1 MENYQPEMNYTNQ
14 TNQYS
19 TNQKPKKRP
28 KIGIIV
34 LLVIL
39 ILVGGFIFFKPVYLM
54 KGLGQ
59 QEMGVKI
66 RAGEIVDIVGPGG
79 IYNDFGLYV
88 KLENYNIEGV
98 AFSVADDEVFTKDMQ
113 PVYVEI
119 RGQVFRPSLT
129 SIKSVNKDGTVDYF
143 TKDEIAQHYVNYR
156 QSYRENSVLKDQ
168 MDGFC
173 RQAMKVCVG
182 QNDLRGN
189 AVAEGRDTLRNCI
202 ENELEKLTN
211 EIGMYVNNVVVTDV
225 QASEQAMQVINETNQ
240 YLLDAEKAKAQ
251 AQKLEEEGKAN
262 AVQKEAE
269 IRVQQAA
276 QQETARQR
284 VTLAELEEKE
294 LIAKREVIKAEKENA
309 ILEQE
314 LNAEKAKAAELEAQ
328 AELAKE
334 RLLAQ
339 IYDENPGY
347 FQLKV
352 SELNASAIKTTD
364 KFIIVPEGA
373 MPQLVL
379 GKDVIPTMNVSS
391 GTGSSASVPDLTS
404 LFDGE

>member
-1 MENYQPEMNYTNQ
+1 MENYQPENNYPN
-14 TNQYS
+14 
-19 TNQKPKKRP
+19 KKA
-28 KIGIIV
+28 KKGSKTGILIV
-34 LLVIL
+34 LVIL
-39 ILVGGFIFFKPVYLM
+39 LLAAAFVFFKPVYLM

-88 KLENYNIEGV
+88 KLESYNIEGV
-98 AFSVADDEVFTKDMQ
+98 TFDVADDEVFTKDMQ
-113 PVYVEI
+113 PVFVEI

-129 SIKSVNKDGTVDYF
+129 SIKSVNTDGTISYF
-143 TKDEIAQHYVNYR
+143 TKEEIARHYVNYR
-156 QSYRENSVLKDQ
+156 QSYVDNNVLKDQ
-168 MDGFC
+168 LDGFS

-225 QASEQAMQVINETNQ
+225 QASDQAMQVINETNQ

-276 QQETARQR
+276 QQETARQK

-294 LIAKREVIKAEKENA
+294 LVARREVLKAEKENA

-339 IYDENPGY
+339 IYEENPGY
-347 FQLKV
+347 YQLKI
-352 SELNASAIKTTD
+352 SEMNASAIKGTD

-379 GKDVIPTMNVSS
+379 GKDVIPTANV
-391 GTGSSASVPDLTS
+391 GTPVIDPT
-404 LFDGE
+404 E

>member
-1 MENYQPEMNYTNQ
+1 MENYQPDMNYANRNAANQ
-14 TNQYS
+14 T
-19 TNQKPKKRP
+19 PKKSR
-28 KIGIIV
+28 KIGALV

-39 ILVGGFIFFKPVYLM
+39 ILAACFIIFKPVYLM

-98 AFSVADDEVFTKDMQ
+98 TFSVADDEVFTKDMQ

-143 TKDEIAQHYVNYR
+143 TKDEIARHYVNYR

-168 MDGFC
+168 MDGFS

-211 EIGMYVNNVVVTDV
+211 EIGMYVNNIVVTDV
-225 QASEQAMQVINETNQ
+225 QASSQAMQVINETNQ

-276 QQETARQR
+276 QQETARQK

-294 LIAKREVIKAEKENA
+294 LIARREVLKAEKENA

-334 RLLAQ
+334 RLLAE
-339 IYDENPGY
+339 IYENNPGY
-347 FQLKV
+347 YQLKV
-352 SELNASAIKTTD
+352 SEMNASAIKNTD

-379 GKDVIPTMNVSS
+379 GKDVIPTANVNSGSASAGSFDLRSVSS
-391 GTGSSASVPDLTS
+391 D
-404 LFDGE
+404 E

>member
-1 MENYQPEMNYTNQ
+1 MENYQPENNYPN
-14 TNQYS
+14 
-19 TNQKPKKRP
+19 KKA
-28 KIGIIV
+28 KKGSKTGILIV
-34 LLVIL
+34 LVIL
-39 ILVGGFIFFKPVYLM
+39 LLAAAFVFFKPVYLM

-88 KLENYNIEGV
+88 KLESYNIEGV
-98 AFSVADDEVFTKDMQ
+98 TFDVADDEVFTKDMQ
-113 PVYVEI
+113 PVFVEI

-129 SIKSVNKDGTVDYF
+129 SIKSVNTDGTISYF
-143 TKDEIAQHYVNYR
+143 TKEEIARHYVNYR
-156 QSYRENSVLKDQ
+156 QSYVDNNVLKDQ
-168 MDGFC
+168 LDGFS

-225 QASEQAMQVINETNQ
+225 QASDQAMQVINEPNQ

-276 QQETARQR
+276 QQETARQK

-294 LIAKREVIKAEKENA
+294 LVARREVLKAEKENA

-339 IYDENPGY
+339 IYEENPGY
-347 FQLKV
+347 YQLKI
-352 SELNASAIKTTD
+352 SEMNASAIKGTD

-379 GKDVIPTMNVSS
+379 GKDVIPTANV
-391 GTGSSASVPDLTS
+391 GTPVIDPT
-404 LFDGE
+404 E

>member
-1 MENYQPEMNYTNQ
+1 MENYMPEQNYSN
-14 TNQYS
+14 NS
-19 TNQKPKKRP
+19 KKQKKGAKTL
-28 KIGIIV
+28 ILVLVIV
-34 LLVIL
+34 LL
-39 ILVGGFIFFKPVYLM
+39 LVAAFAFLKPVYLM

-98 AFSVADDEVFTKDMQ
+98 SFSVEDPEVFTKDMQ

-129 SIKSVNKDGTVDYF
+129 SIKSVNADGTVNYF
-143 TKDEIAQHYVNYR
+143 TKDEIAQHYINYR
-156 QSYRENSVLKDQ
+156 QIYRDNNVLKNQ
-168 MDGFC
+168 MDGFS

-189 AVAEGRDTLRNCI
+189 AVAENRDTLRSCI
-202 ENELEKLTN
+202 ENELEKLTR
-211 EIGMYVNNVVVTDV
+211 EIGMYVNNIVVTDV
-225 QASEQAMQVINETNQ
+225 QASDQAMQVINETNQ

-251 AQKLEEEGKAN
+251 AQKLEQEGKAN

-276 QQETARQR
+276 AQETARQK

-294 LIAKREVIKAEKENA
+294 LIARREVLIAEKENA

-314 LNAEKAKAAELEAQ
+314 LNAEKAKAAQLQ
-328 AELAKE
+328 AEADLAKE
-334 RLLAQ
+334 RLLAE
-339 IYDENPGY
+339 IYEQNPGY
-347 FQLKV
+347 YQLKV
-352 SELNASAIKTTD
+352 SEMNASAIRDTD
-364 KFIIVPEGA
+364 KMIIVPEGS

-379 GKDVIPTMNVSS
+379 GKDVIPVANV
-391 GTGSSASVPDLTS
+391 
-404 LFDGE
+404 GE

>member
-1 MENYQPEMNYTNQ
+1 MENYQNENNY
-14 TNQYS
+14 S
-19 TNQKPKKRP
+19 APKPKRKLGAP
-28 KIGIIV
+28 VIV
-34 LLVIL
+34 ILVIL
-39 ILVGGFIFFKPVYLM
+39 ILAAAFIFFKPVYLM
-54 KGLGQ
+54 KGLEQ

-88 KLENYNIEGV
+88 KLESYNIEGV
-98 AFSVADDEVFTKDMQ
+98 AFDVADDEVFTKDMQ

-129 SIKSVNKDGTVDYF
+129 SIKSVNPDGSISYF
-143 TKDEIAQHYVNYR
+143 TKDEIARHYVNYR
-156 QSYRENSVLKDQ
+156 QSYTNNNTLMEQ
-168 MDGFC
+168 MDGFS

-189 AVAEGRDTLRNCI
+189 AVAEGRDVLRSCI

-211 EIGMYVNNVVVTDV
+211 EIGMYVNNIVVTDV

-276 QQETARQR
+276 QQETARQK

-294 LIAKREVIKAEKENA
+294 LIARREVLKAEKENA

-328 AELAKE
+328 ADLAKE
-334 RLLAQ
+334 RLMAQ
-339 IYDENPGY
+339 IYNDNPGY
-347 FQLKV
+347 FQLRV
-352 SELNASAIKTTD
+352 SELNASAIKDTD

-379 GKDVIPTMNVSS
+379 GKEVLPTTNVDTSQ
-391 GTGSSASVPDLTS
+391 SVNI
-404 LFDGE
+404 GE

>member
-1 MENYQPEMNYTNQ
+1 MENYMPEQNYSN
-14 TNQYS
+14 NS
-19 TNQKPKKRP
+19 KKQKKGAKTLLL
-28 KIGIIV
+28 ILVIV
-34 LLVIL
+34 LLLAAVFAFL
-39 ILVGGFIFFKPVYLM
+39 KPVYLM

-98 AFSVADDEVFTKDMQ
+98 SFSVEDNEVFTKDMQ

-129 SIKSVNKDGTVDYF
+129 SIKSVNADGTVNYF
-143 TKDEIAQHYVNYR
+143 TKDEIAQHYINYR
-156 QSYRENSVLKDQ
+156 QIYRDNNVLKNQ
-168 MDGFC
+168 MDGFS

-189 AVAEGRDTLRNCI
+189 AVAENRDTLRSCI
-202 ENELEKLTN
+202 ENELEKLTR
-211 EIGMYVNNVVVTDV
+211 EIGMYVNNIVVTDV
-225 QASEQAMQVINETNQ
+225 QASDQAMQVINETNQ

-251 AQKLEEEGKAN
+251 AQKLEQEGKAN

-276 QQETARQR
+276 AQETARQK

-294 LIAKREVIKAEKENA
+294 LIARREVLKAEKENA

-314 LNAEKAKAAELEAQ
+314 LNAEKAKAAQLQ
-328 AELAKE
+328 AEADLAKE
-334 RLLAQ
+334 RLMAE
-339 IYDENPGY
+339 IYEQNPGY
-347 FQLKV
+347 YQLKV
-352 SELNASAIKTTD
+352 SEMNASAIRDTD
-364 KFIIVPEGA
+364 KMIIVPEGS

-379 GKDVIPTMNVSS
+379 GKDVIPV
-391 GTGSSASVPDLTS
+391 ASV
-404 LFDGE
+404 GE

>member
-1 MENYQPEMNYTNQ
+1 MENYQPEVNYTNQ
-14 TNQYS
+14 NTANK
-19 TNQKPKKRP
+19 KPKKSP
-28 KIGIIV
+28 KAGIIALGV
-34 LLVIL
+34 IILLCL
-39 ILVGGFIFFKPVYLM
+39 AFLFFKPVYLM

-88 KLENYNIEGV
+88 KLESYNIEGV
-98 AFSVADDEVFTKDMQ
+98 TFDVADDEVFTKDMQ
-113 PVYVEI
+113 PVFVEI

-129 SIKSVNKDGTVDYF
+129 SIKSVGSDGTVSYF
-143 TKDEIAQHYVNYR
+143 TKDEIARHYVNYR
-156 QSYRENSVLKDQ
+156 QSYVDNNVLKEQ
-168 MDGFC
+168 MDGFS

-211 EIGMYVNNVVVTDV
+211 EVGMYVNNVVVTDV
-225 QASEQAMQVINETNQ
+225 QASEQAMAVINETNQ

-276 QQETARQR
+276 QQETARQK

-294 LIAKREVIKAEKENA
+294 LIARREVIKAEKENA

-314 LNAEKAKAAELEAQ
+314 LNAEKAKAAELQAQ
-328 AELAKE
+328 ADLARE
-334 RLLAQ
+334 RLMAQ

-379 GKDVIPTMNVSS
+379 GKDVIPTMNVGSTGTASS
-391 GTGSSASVPDLTS
+391 DLDLTT
-404 LFDGE
+404 LFSGE

>member
-1 MENYQPEMNYTNQ
+1 MENYMPEQNYSNNSKKQ
-14 TNQYS
+14 R
-19 TNQKPKKRP
+19 KAPKA
-28 KIGIIV
+28 GIMILVIV
-34 LLVIL
+34 LLLAAVFAFL
-39 ILVGGFIFFKPVYLM
+39 KPVYLM

-98 AFSVADDEVFTKDMQ
+98 SFSVEDPEVFTKDMQ

-129 SIKSVNKDGTVDYF
+129 SIKSVSADGTVNYF
-143 TKDEIAQHYVNYR
+143 TKDEIAQHYINYR
-156 QSYRENSVLKDQ
+156 QSYRDNDVLKNQ
-168 MDGFC
+168 MDGFS

-189 AVAEGRDTLRNCI
+189 AVAEGRDVLRSCI
-202 ENELEKLTN
+202 ENELEKLTS
-211 EIGMYVNNVVVTDV
+211 EIGMYVNNIVVTDV
-225 QASEQAMQVINETNQ
+225 QASDQAMQVINETNQ

-251 AQKLEEEGKAN
+251 AQKLEQEGKAN

-276 QQETARQR
+276 QQETARQK

-294 LIAKREVIKAEKENA
+294 LIARREVLKAEKENA

-314 LNAEKAKAAELEAQ
+314 LNAEKAKAAQLQ
-328 AELAKE
+328 AEADLAKE
-334 RLLAQ
+334 RLMAQ
-339 IYDENPGY
+339 IYEENPGY
-347 FQLKV
+347 YQLKV
-352 SELNASAIKTTD
+352 SEMNASAIRDTD
-364 KFIIVPEGA
+364 KMIIVPEGS

-379 GKDVIPTMNVSS
+379 GKDVIPVANV
-391 GTGSSASVPDLTS
+391 G
-404 LFDGE
+404 GEE

>member
-1 MENYQPEMNYTNQ
+1 MENYQPENNYTGKK
-14 TNQYS
+14 S
-19 TNQKPKKRP
+19 KKKPKAL
-28 KIGIIV
+28 GII
-34 LLVIL
+34 LLVIFVL
-39 ILVGGFIFFKPVYLM
+39 AAAFLFFKPVYLM

-88 KLENYNIEGV
+88 KLESYNIEGV
-98 AFSVADDEVFTKDMQ
+98 SFNVADDEVFTKDMQ

-129 SIKSVNKDGTVDYF
+129 SIKSVNDDGKISYF
-143 TKDEIAQHYVNYR
+143 SKDEIARHYVNYR
-156 QSYRENSVLKDQ
+156 QSYTDNGVLKEQ
-168 MDGFC
+168 LDGFS

-211 EIGMYVNNVVVTDV
+211 EIGMYVNNIVVTDV

-276 QQETARQR
+276 QQETARQK

-294 LIAKREVIKAEKENA
+294 LIARREVLKAEKENA

-314 LNAEKAKAAELEAQ
+314 LNAEKAKAAELQAQ
-328 AELAKE
+328 ADLAKE
-334 RLLAQ
+334 RLMAE
-339 IYDENPGY
+339 IYEENPGY

-352 SELNASAIKTTD
+352 SEMNASAIKSTD
-364 KFIIVPEGA
+364 KFIIVPEGS

-379 GKDVIPTMNVSS
+379 GRDVIPTMNVGNTTS
-391 GTGSSASVPDLTS
+391 GTDVPLMSTV
-404 LFDGE
+404 GE

>member
-1 MENYQPEMNYTNQ
+1 MENYQNENNY
-14 TNQYS
+14 S
-19 TNQKPKKRP
+19 APKPKRKLGAP
-28 KIGIIV
+28 VIV
-34 LLVIL
+34 ILVIL
-39 ILVGGFIFFKPVYLM
+39 ILAAAFIFFKPVYLM
-54 KGLGQ
+54 KGLEQ

-88 KLENYNIEGV
+88 KLESYNIEGV
-98 AFSVADDEVFTKDMQ
+98 AFDVADDEVFTKDMQ

-129 SIKSVNKDGTVDYF
+129 SIKSVNPDGSINYF
-143 TKDEIAQHYVNYR
+143 TKDEIARHYVNYR
-156 QSYRENSVLKDQ
+156 QSYTNNNTLMEQ
-168 MDGFC
+168 MDGFS

-189 AVAEGRDTLRNCI
+189 AVAEGRDVLRSCI

-211 EIGMYVNNVVVTDV
+211 EIGMYVNNIVVTDV

-276 QQETARQR
+276 QQETARQK

-294 LIAKREVIKAEKENA
+294 LIARREVLKAEKENA

-328 AELAKE
+328 ADLAKE
-334 RLLAQ
+334 RLMAQ
-339 IYDENPGY
+339 IYNDNPGY
-347 FQLKV
+347 FQLRV
-352 SELNASAIKTTD
+352 SELNASAIKDTD

-379 GKDVIPTMNVSS
+379 GKEVLPTTNVD
-391 GTGSSASVPDLTS
+391 TPQSVNI
-404 LFDGE
+404 GE

>member
-1 MENYQPEMNYTNQ
+1 MENYMPEQNYNNRNKKTM
-14 TNQYS
+14 
-19 TNQKPKKRP
+19 KAPKV
-28 KIGIIV
+28 GLVVLII
-34 LLVIL
+34 LL
-39 ILVGGFIFFKPVYLM
+39 ILAAAFVFFKPVYLM

-129 SIKSVNKDGTVDYF
+129 STKSVNSDGTINYF
-143 TKDEIAQHYVNYR
+143 TKEEIAQHFVNYR
-156 QSYRENSVLKDQ
+156 QIYKNNDVLKTQ
-168 MDGFC
+168 MDGFS

-189 AVAEGRDTLRNCI
+189 AVAENRDTLRSCI

-211 EIGMYVNNVVVTDV
+211 EIGMYVNNIVVTDV

-251 AQKLEEEGKAN
+251 AQKLEQEGKAN

-276 QQETARQR
+276 AQETARQK

-294 LIAKREVIKAEKENA
+294 LIARREVLKAEKENA
-309 ILEQE
+309 VLEQE
-314 LNAEKAKAAELEAQ
+314 LNAEKAKAAELQAQ
-328 AELAKE
+328 ADLAKE
-334 RLLAQ
+334 RLMAQ
-339 IYDENPGY
+339 IYEENPSY
-347 FQLKV
+347 YQLKI
-352 SELNASAIKTTD
+352 SEMNASAIKDTD
-364 KFIIVPEGA
+364 KMIIVPEGT

-379 GKDVIPTMNVSS
+379 SKDVIPVANV
-391 GTGSSASVPDLTS
+391 GDTLSA
-404 LFDGE
+404 GN

>member
-1 MENYQPEMNYTNQ
+1 MENYQPENNYTGKK
-14 TNQYS
+14 S
-19 TNQKPKKRP
+19 KKKPKAL
-28 KIGIIV
+28 GIV
-34 LLVIL
+34 LLVIFVL
-39 ILVGGFIFFKPVYLM
+39 AAAFLFFKPVYLM

-88 KLENYNIEGV
+88 KLESYNIEGV
-98 AFSVADDEVFTKDMQ
+98 SFNVADDEVFTKDMQ

-129 SIKSVNKDGTVDYF
+129 SIKSVNDDGTISYF
-143 TKDEIAQHYVNYR
+143 SKDEIARHYVNYR
-156 QSYRENSVLKDQ
+156 QSYTDNGVLKEQ
-168 MDGFC
+168 LDGFS

-211 EIGMYVNNVVVTDV
+211 EIGMYVNNIVVTDV

-276 QQETARQR
+276 QQETARQK

-294 LIAKREVIKAEKENA
+294 LIARREVLKAEKENA

-314 LNAEKAKAAELEAQ
+314 LNAEKAKAAELQAQ
-328 AELAKE
+328 ADLAKE
-334 RLLAQ
+334 RLMAE
-339 IYDENPGY
+339 IYEENPGY

-352 SELNASAIKTTD
+352 SEMNASAIKSTD
-364 KFIIVPEGA
+364 KFIIVPEGS

-379 GKDVIPTMNVSS
+379 GRDVIPTMNVGNTTS
-391 GTGSSASVPDLTS
+391 GTDVPLMSTV
-404 LFDGE
+404 GE

>member
-19 TNQKPKKRP
+19 TNQKPKKGP

-251 AQKLEEEGKAN
+251 AQKLEQEGKAN

-276 QQETARQR
+276 QQETARQK

-294 LIAKREVIKAEKENA
+294 LIARREVLKAEKENA

-314 LNAEKAKAAELEAQ
+314 LNAEKAKAAQLQ
-328 AELAKE
+328 AEADLAKE
-334 RLLAQ
+334 RLMAQ
-339 IYDENPGY
+339 IYEENPGY
-347 FQLKV
+347 YQLKV
-352 SELNASAIKTTD
+352 SEMNASAIRDTD
-364 KFIIVPEGA
+364 KMIIVPEGS

-379 GKDVIPTMNVSS
+379 GKDVIPVANV
-391 GTGSSASVPDLTS
+391 G
-404 LFDGE
+404 GEE

>member
-1 MENYQPEMNYTNQ
+1 MGMEEKMENYMPEQNYSSNH
-14 TNQYS
+14 N
-19 TNQKPKKRP
+19 KPKKVS
-28 KIGIIV
+28 KTGIIILAVV
-34 LLVIL
+34 LIVAAAFVI
-39 ILVGGFIFFKPVYLM
+39 FKPVYLM

-98 AFSVADDEVFTKDMQ
+98 SFSVADDEVFTKDMQ

-129 SIKSVNKDGTVDYF
+129 SIKSVNDDGTVSYF
-143 TKDEIAQHYVNYR
+143 TKEEIARHFINYR
-156 QSYRENSVLKDQ
+156 QSYKDNEVLQ
-168 MDGFC
+168 NQLDGFC

-189 AVAEGRDTLRNCI
+189 AVAEGRDTLRSCI
-202 ENELEKLTN
+202 ENELEKLTR
-211 EIGMYVNNVVVTDV
+211 EIGMYVNNIVVTDV
-225 QASEQAMQVINETNQ
+225 QASDQAMQVINETNQ

-251 AQKLEEEGKAN
+251 AQKLEQEGKAN

-276 QQETARQR
+276 AQETARQK

-294 LIAKREVIKAEKENA
+294 LIARREVIKAEKENA

-328 AELAKE
+328 AELARE

-339 IYDENPGY
+339 IYEENPGY
-347 FQLKV
+347 YQLKV
-352 SELNASAIKTTD
+352 SEMNASAIKSTD

-379 GKDVIPTMNVSS
+379 GKDVIPVSNVTTPTMTPMTPVV
-391 GTGSSASVPDLTS
+391 G
-404 LFDGE
+404 GE

>member
-1 MENYQPEMNYTNQ
+1 MENYQPENNYTGKK
-14 TNQYS
+14 S
-19 TNQKPKKRP
+19 KKKPKAL
-28 KIGIIV
+28 GIV
-34 LLVIL
+34 LLVIIVL
-39 ILVGGFIFFKPVYLM
+39 AAAFLFFKPIYLM

-88 KLENYNIEGV
+88 KLESYNIEGV
-98 AFSVADDEVFTKDMQ
+98 SFNVADDEVFTKDMQ

-129 SIKSVNKDGTVDYF
+129 SIKSVNNDGTISYF
-143 TKDEIAQHYVNYR
+143 SKDEIARHYVNYR
-156 QSYRENSVLKDQ
+156 QSYTDNGVLKEQ
-168 MDGFC
+168 LDGFS

-211 EIGMYVNNVVVTDV
+211 EIGMYVNNIVVTDV

-276 QQETARQR
+276 QQETARQK

-294 LIAKREVIKAEKENA
+294 LVARREVLKAEKENV

-314 LNAEKAKAAELEAQ
+314 LNAEKAKAAELQAQ
-328 AELAKE
+328 ADLAKE
-334 RLLAQ
+334 RLMAQ
-339 IYDENPGY
+339 IYEENPGY
-347 FQLKV
+347 YQLKI
-352 SELNASAIKTTD
+352 SEMNASAIKSTD
-364 KFIIVPEGA
+364 KFIIVPEGS

-379 GKDVIPTMNVSS
+379 GRDVIPTMNVGNTTA
-391 GTGSSASVPDLTS
+391 GTEAPLMSTV
-404 LFDGE
+404 GE

>member
-1 MENYQPEMNYTNQ
+1 MENYQPENNYTGKK
-14 TNQYS
+14 S
-19 TNQKPKKRP
+19 KKKPKAL
-28 KIGIIV
+28 GIV
-34 LLVIL
+34 LLVIIVL
-39 ILVGGFIFFKPVYLM
+39 AAAFLFFKPIYLM

-88 KLENYNIEGV
+88 KLESYNIEGV
-98 AFSVADDEVFTKDMQ
+98 SFNVADDEVFTKDMQ

-129 SIKSVNKDGTVDYF
+129 SIKSVNNDGTISYF
-143 TKDEIAQHYVNYR
+143 SKDEIARHYVNYR
-156 QSYRENSVLKDQ
+156 QSYTDNGVLKEQ
-168 MDGFC
+168 LDGFS

-211 EIGMYVNNVVVTDV
+211 EIGMYVNNIVVTDV

-276 QQETARQR
+276 QQETARQK

-294 LIAKREVIKAEKENA
+294 LVARREVLKAEKENV

-314 LNAEKAKAAELEAQ
+314 LNAEKAKAAELQAQ
-328 AELAKE
+328 ADLAKE
-334 RLLAQ
+334 RLMAQ
-339 IYDENPGY
+339 IYEENPGY
-347 FQLKV
+347 YQLKI
-352 SELNASAIKTTD
+352 SEMNASAIKSTD
-364 KFIIVPEGA
+364 KFIIVPEGS

-379 GKDVIPTMNVSS
+379 GRDVIPTMNVGNTTA
-391 GTGSSASVPDLTS
+391 GTEVPLMSTV
-404 LFDGE
+404 GE

>member
-1 MENYQPEMNYTNQ
+1 MAEREVKMENYMPEQNYSN
-14 TNQYS
+14 NS
-19 TNQKPKKRP
+19 KKQKKGAKKMLL
-28 KIGIIV
+28 ILVIV
-34 LLVIL
+34 LLL
-39 ILVGGFIFFKPVYLM
+39 AAAFAFLKPVYIM

-98 AFSVADDEVFTKDMQ
+98 SFSVEDNEVFTKDMQ

-129 SIKSVNKDGTVDYF
+129 SIKSTNADGSVNYF
-143 TKDEIAQHYVNYR
+143 TKDEIAQHYINYR
-156 QSYRENSVLKDQ
+156 QIYRDNSILKSQ
-168 MDGFC
+168 MDGFS

-189 AVAEGRDTLRNCI
+189 AVAENRDTLRSCI
-202 ENELEKLTN
+202 ENELEKLTR
-211 EIGMYVNNVVVTDV
+211 EIGMYVNNIVVTDV
-225 QASEQAMQVINETNQ
+225 QASDQAMQVINETNQ

-251 AQKLEEEGKAN
+251 AQKLEQEGKAN

-276 QQETARQR
+276 AQETARQK

-294 LIAKREVIKAEKENA
+294 LIARREVLKAEKENA

-314 LNAEKAKAAELEAQ
+314 LNAEKAKAAQLQ
-328 AELAKE
+328 AEADLAKE
-334 RLLAQ
+334 RLMAQ
-339 IYDENPGY
+339 IYEENPGY
-347 FQLKV
+347 YQLKV
-352 SELNASAIKTTD
+352 SEMNASAIRDTD
-364 KFIIVPEGA
+364 KMIIVPEGA

-379 GKDVIPTMNVSS
+379 GKDVIPVANV
-391 GTGSSASVPDLTS
+391 GG
-404 LFDGE
+404 GE